1 MVYEVE
7 DLRRDDCV
15 VTCFKKVCTNNS
27 LLRMNC
33 FVTQFEFSRR
43 GDTDEDV
50 GVKDQLHD
58 QEATL
63 S

>member
-1 MVYEVE
+1 
-7 DLRRDDCV
+7 
-15 VTCFKKVCTNNS
+15 
-27 LLRMNC
+27 MNC

-43 GDTDEDV
+43 GDTDEEV
-50 GVKDQLHD
+50 GVKDQLQD